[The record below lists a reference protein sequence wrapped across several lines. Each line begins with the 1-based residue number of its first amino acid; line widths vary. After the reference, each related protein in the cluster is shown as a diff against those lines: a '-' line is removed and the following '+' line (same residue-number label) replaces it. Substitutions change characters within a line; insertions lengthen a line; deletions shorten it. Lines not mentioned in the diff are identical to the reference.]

1 LGHEHGDADPGRHDR
16 SDPADAARLANVSR
30 DTIYREVQRGAL
42 PAKHVGRQLRID
54 PADFTHYLKTGQG
67 MR

>member
-1 LGHEHGDADPGRHDR
+1 MGTQTPTRDGIVLLT
-16 SDPADAARLANVSR
+16 PADAARLANVSR

-42 PAKHVGRQLRID
+42 PAKHVGRQLRIE
-54 PADFTHYLKTGQG
+54 PAEFARYLETDKG